1 MNMLE
6 HFQLKP
12 DYGYYC
18 PVKTVSLQEAID
30 LVSSAIAF
38 CADQQIR
45 KLLVN
50 AAGLTGFEPPAV
62 SDRFFLASQFARAAK
77 GRVSVALV
85 VRPELIH
92 PEKFG
97 VVVARNRG
105 LMADVFASEAEAETW
120 LLTFDLR

>member
-1 MNMLE
+1 M
-6 HFQLKP
+6 
-12 DYGYYC
+12 
-18 PVKTVSLQEAID
+18 KTVSLQEGID
-30 LVSSAIAF
+30 LVSGAIAF

-50 AAGLTGFEPPAV
+50 ATGLTGFEPPAV
-62 SDRFFLASQFARAAK
+62 SDRFFLAGQFAKAAK
-77 GRVSVALV
+77 SLVSVAMV

-105 LMADVFASEAEAETW
+105 LMADVFASEAEAEAW